1 MLMLKYRQIM
11 IKQGCEINLNFLVRM
26 LMIACLMLSVEVS
39 YCQSK
44 EELEEQK
51 RKIEQD
57 INYTNKLL
65 DETKTEKQS
74 SINKVYMLNKNIKQ
88 RDKLIKNINHE
99 IVLLDKDIN
108 KTSDSIENMK
118 ALLKDLKTEYA
129 NMIVSTWQNQNT
141 YKRLSYIFDSNSI
154 SQAFRRIQAFKAY
167 SDKRKEYYNEIVE
180 VTRKLQQKQISYEDS
195 KSKKEILVQSE
206 KNEKNKLEADKKNQN
221 QIVQNLSQKE
231 KELKKKIAKQQQ
243 ELNKLTKEIERL
255 IAEEMKSKGNSKR
268 FKLTPE
274 EQLISDNFVGNKGK
288 LPWPTERGM
297 ITLPFG
303 EQSHP
308 VLANITINNPGV
320 NILTEENSTA
330 RCVFDGEVMTVKKIA
345 QFNVVIVRHGEYLT
359 VYSNLG
365 QVFVS
370 QGQKIKAKE
379 KVGTIMK
386 DASEGTTELHFEI
399 WKGSTIQNPED
410 WIAK

>member
-1 MLMLKYRQIM
+1 M

-180 VTRKLQQKQISYEDS
+180 ITRKLQQKQISYEDS

-410 WIAK
+410 WMAK

>member
-1 MLMLKYRQIM
+1 M

-44 EELEEQK
+44 EELEDQK

-65 DETKTEKQS
+65 NETKSEKQS

-108 KTSDSIENMK
+108 KTSDSIEYMK
-118 ALLKDLKTEYA
+118 ALLQDLQTEYA

-180 VTRKLQQKQISYEDS
+180 ITRKLQQKQISYEDS

-303 EQSHP
+303 EQAHP

-370 QGQKIKAKE
+370 QGQKVKAKE

-399 WKGSTIQNPED
+399 WKGSNIQNPED

>member
-141 YKRLSYIFDSNSI
+141 YKRLSYIFLPY
-154 SQAFRRIQAFKAY
+154 FM
-167 SDKRKEYYNEIVE
+167 
-180 VTRKLQQKQISYEDS
+180 
-195 KSKKEILVQSE
+195 
-206 KNEKNKLEADKKNQN
+206 
-221 QIVQNLSQKE
+221 
-231 KELKKKIAKQQQ
+231 KKI
-243 ELNKLTKEIERL
+243 
-255 IAEEMKSKGNSKR
+255 
-268 FKLTPE
+268 
-274 EQLISDNFVGNKGK
+274 
-288 LPWPTERGM
+288 
-297 ITLPFG
+297 
-303 EQSHP
+303 
-308 VLANITINNPGV
+308 
-320 NILTEENSTA
+320 
-330 RCVFDGEVMTVKKIA
+330 
-345 QFNVVIVRHGEYLT
+345 
-359 VYSNLG
+359 NL
-365 QVFVS
+365 FS
-370 QGQKIKAKE
+370 
-379 KVGTIMK
+379 
-386 DASEGTTELHFEI
+386 
-399 WKGSTIQNPED
+399 
-410 WIAK
+410 

>member
-1 MLMLKYRQIM
+1 M

-410 WIAK
+410 WMAK

>member
-1 MLMLKYRQIM
+1 MR
-11 IKQGCEINLNFLVRM
+11 KQGCEMYLEYLMRM
-26 LMIACLMLSVEVS
+26 LMIACLVLSVEVS

-65 DETKTEKQS
+65 NETKTEKQS

-99 IVLLDKDIN
+99 IALLDKDIN
-108 KTSDSIENMK
+108 KTSDSIEYMK
-118 ALLKDLKTEYA
+118 ALLQDLQTEYA

-141 YKRLSYIFDSNSI
+141 YKRLSYIFDSNSV

-180 VTRKLQQKQISYEDS
+180 TTRKLQQKQISYEDS
-195 KSKKEILVQSE
+195 KSKKEVLVQSE

-303 EQSHP
+303 EQQHP

-386 DASEGTTELHFEI
+386 DANEGTTELHFEI

-410 WIAK
+410 WMAK